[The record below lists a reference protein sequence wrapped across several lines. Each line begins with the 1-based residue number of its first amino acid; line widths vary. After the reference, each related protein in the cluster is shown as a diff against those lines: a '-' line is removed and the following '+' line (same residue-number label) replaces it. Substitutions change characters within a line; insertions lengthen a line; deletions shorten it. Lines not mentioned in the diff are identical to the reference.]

1 MALEQTFL
9 PLVEGIGRVV
19 RGEDLSEGE
28 MVSLMDQVMSGQ
40 ASASQI
46 AALITA
52 LRMKGETV
60 DELTGAVR
68 VMRERVEKVRVRD
81 PQVIDTCGTGG
92 DQKGTF
98 NISTATAFVV
108 AGVGISVAKH
118 GNRSVSGQCG
128 SADVLAELGV
138 RLEIAR
144 DLVEECVN
152 EIGIGFLFAPLL
164 HGAMKHAIGPRREIG
179 IRTIFNLIGPLT
191 NPAGARRQLLGV
203 YSAEWTEP
211 LAKVLSNLGA
221 EHALVVYGLD
231 GLDEITLTSPTKVTE
246 VENGSIR
253 TYLLSPEDLGFE
265 RCRLEDLS
273 GGDAPANARILS
285 SLFNG
290 QKGPR
295 RDVVVLNSACAIT
308 VAGRAKNFRDARTMA
323 EESIDSGAARE
334 KLRLL
339 IERTRSRQPS

>member
-1 MALEQTFL
+1 
-9 PLVEGIGRVV
+9 
-19 RGEDLSEGE
+19 
-28 MVSLMDQVMSGQ
+28 
-40 ASASQI
+40 
-46 AALITA
+46 
-52 LRMKGETV
+52 
-60 DELTGAVR
+60 
-68 VMRERVEKVRVRD
+68 
-81 PQVIDTCGTGG
+81 VIDTCGTGG

-98 NISTATAFVV
+98 NISTATALVV
-108 AGVGISVAKH
+108 AGAGISVAKH

-138 RLEIAR
+138 GLAAAR

-191 NPAGARRQLLGV
+191 NPASARRQLVGV
-203 YSAEWTEP
+203 YSEEWTEP

-221 EHALVVYGLD
+221 EHALVVHGSD

-246 VENGSIR
+246 VDHGRIR
-253 TYLLSPEDLGFE
+253 TYSLSPEDVGFAS
-265 RCRLEDLS
+265 CRLEDLS
-273 GGDAPANARILS
+273 GGDAPTNARILS
-285 SLFNG
+285 SLLNG

-295 RDVVVLNSACAIT
+295 RDVVVLNSAAAII
-308 VAGRAKNFRDARTMA
+308 VAGRAKDFRDARIAA

-334 KLRLL
+334 NLRLL
-339 IERTRSRQPS
+339 IERTQSRQRS